1 MNKNLKISAVVGFIL
16 YAIAAFFCISLLF
29 VLFDFCGLET
39 ARFSALW
46 RFGKLF
52 TGVYGICSVLIPLF
66 LLVAAFECFMRSWHV
81 RNGVVLAGSVIP
93 FFTLDAV
100 EHICR
105 MLIAEN
111 SGDVLVMK
119 LLVAL
124 VTGAIIV
131 VVEYLVLSMIGDII
145 ENAGKKDKEIDFD
158 ENSDEVDEVD
168 ELDELDEV
176 EEFAQKDENS
186 GLAAE
191 NFDAEKAIFDE
202 KSDEVQKNAENE
214 ELEPE
219 KEQNAEIENSG
230 FEIPKNLENE
240 EKNEVEDGENLEK
253 SEIDENPFEHIF
265 DEQDEN
271 EAQKLKIEDSEK
283 NEENSF
289 EPVEEEI
296 PVNDED
302 FDLPDLTDDFM
313 SDSDETEISDSLNAD
328 FLENSDGEIL
338 ETPEIAVSDEENYDE
353 LENQPFE
360 DLIIL
365 RKKKMKKKWKA
376 KFFRMKT
383 KLKF

>member
-158 ENSDEVDEVD
+158 ENSD
-168 ELDELDEV
+168 
-176 EEFAQKDENS
+176 
-186 GLAAE
+186 
-191 NFDAEKAIFDE
+191 
-202 KSDEVQKNAENE
+202 
-214 ELEPE
+214 
-219 KEQNAEIENSG
+219 
-230 FEIPKNLENE
+230 
-240 EKNEVEDGENLEK
+240 
-253 SEIDENPFEHIF
+253 
-265 DEQDEN
+265 
-271 EAQKLKIEDSEK
+271 
-283 NEENSF
+283 
-289 EPVEEEI
+289 
-296 PVNDED
+296 
-302 FDLPDLTDDFM
+302 
-313 SDSDETEISDSLNAD
+313 
-328 FLENSDGEIL
+328 
-338 ETPEIAVSDEENYDE
+338 
-353 LENQPFE
+353 
-360 DLIIL
+360 
-365 RKKKMKKKWKA
+365 
-376 KFFRMKT
+376 
-383 KLKF
+383 

>member
-93 FFTLDAV
+93 FFTIDAV

-158 ENSDEVDEVD
+158 ENSDEFDEVD
-168 ELDELDEV
+168 EV
-176 EEFAQKDENS
+176 AQKDENS
-186 GLAAE
+186 GLTAE
-191 NFDAEKAIFDE
+191 NFDAEKTQRRSSFRHR
-202 KSDEVQKNAENE
+202 VQ
-214 ELEPE
+214 
-219 KEQNAEIENSG
+219 
-230 FEIPKNLENE
+230 
-240 EKNEVEDGENLEK
+240 
-253 SEIDENPFEHIF
+253 
-265 DEQDEN
+265 
-271 EAQKLKIEDSEK
+271 DSRH
-283 NEENSF
+283 SF
-289 EPVEEEI
+289 TYG
-296 PVNDED
+296 N
-302 FDLPDLTDDFM
+302 
-313 SDSDETEISDSLNAD
+313 
-328 FLENSDGEIL
+328 
-338 ETPEIAVSDEENYDE
+338 
-353 LENQPFE
+353 
-360 DLIIL
+360 
-365 RKKKMKKKWKA
+365 
-376 KFFRMKT
+376 RM
-383 KLKF
+383 